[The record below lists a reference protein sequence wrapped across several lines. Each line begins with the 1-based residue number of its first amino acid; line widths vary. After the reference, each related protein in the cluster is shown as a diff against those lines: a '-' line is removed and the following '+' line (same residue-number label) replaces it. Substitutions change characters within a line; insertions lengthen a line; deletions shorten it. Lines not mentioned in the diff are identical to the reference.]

1 MKIARI
7 ITFVFDVPVVAIFA
21 FLMFYIFKAHNFE
34 SFAIATL
41 FIGIIPLFAW
51 THLIKHPGD
60 FKGERKLSFIID
72 AISYPIGFII
82 LLGIHRKDIYSAL
95 VLSYVLN
102 VIALIVINKAGFK
115 ASGHGA
121 GIAGPA
127 TALAI
132 EFGKYGIISFLLLIP
147 VGIAK
152 LKLKDHTVLQFV
164 AGAALSAA
172 LTYISFVIM
181 RII

>member
-1 MKIARI
+1 MARL

-21 FLMFYIFKAHNFE
+21 FLMFYIFKVHDFR
-34 SFAIATL
+34 SFAIATV

-72 AISYPIGFII
+72 AISYPLGLIV
-82 LLGIHRKDIYSAL
+82 LLVAHIRNIYTAL
-95 VLSYVLN
+95 VLSYLLN
-102 VIALIVINKAGFK
+102 VMALTIINKAGFK

-127 TALAI
+127 TALTI
-132 EFGKYGIISFLLLIP
+132 EFGWLGALSFLLLVP

-152 LKLKDHTVLQFV
+152 IRLKDHTVPQFLT
-164 AGAALSAA
+164 GAAISAA

-181 RII
+181 RVI

>member
-1 MKIARI
+1 MARL
-7 ITFVFDVPVVAIFA
+7 ITFVFDVPVVATFA
-21 FLMFYIFKAHNFE
+21 FLMFYIFKVHDFE

-82 LLGIHRKDIYSAL
+82 LLVINKKDIYSAL
-95 VLSYVLN
+95 VLSYLLN
-102 VIALIVINKAGFK
+102 VIALIIVNKAGFK

-121 GIAGPA
+121 GIAGPG
-127 TALAI
+127 TALTI
-132 EFGKYGIISFLLLIP
+132 EFGIRGALSFLLLIP
-147 VGIAK
+147 VGFAK
-152 LKLKDHTVLQFV
+152 LKLKDHTVSQFL
-164 AGAALSAA
+164 AGAALGAI
-172 LTYISFVIM
+172 LTYLSFVIM
-181 RII
+181 RVI